1 MVGRLADKQA
11 CPRGTLLWKA
21 VLGGWVEGE
30 WSGETAQLLQQLS
43 GGAADVSLEAT
54 EGIAVHRV
62 CFPTSPGGKGRPLI
76 WLRAKQLAFVS
87 GDENRRSLRG
97 GKRE

>member
-1 MVGRLADKQA
+1 MESSTGE
-11 CPRGTLLWKA
+11 
-21 VLGGWVEGE
+21 LGGGE
-30 WSGETAQLLQQLS
+30 CSGKTAQLLQQLS

-54 EGIAVHRV
+54 EGIAVHHV

-87 GDENRRSLRG
+87 GDENQRSLRG
-97 GKRE
+97 GKKE

>member
-11 CPRGTLLWKA
+11 CPRGILLWKA
-21 VLGGWVEGE
+21 VLGRGE
-30 WSGETAQLLQQLS
+30 VVCSVETAQLLQQLS

-54 EGIAVHRV
+54 EGIAVHHV
-62 CFPTSPGGKGRPLI
+62 YFPTSPGGKGRPLI

-87 GDENRRSLRG
+87 GDENQRSLRG